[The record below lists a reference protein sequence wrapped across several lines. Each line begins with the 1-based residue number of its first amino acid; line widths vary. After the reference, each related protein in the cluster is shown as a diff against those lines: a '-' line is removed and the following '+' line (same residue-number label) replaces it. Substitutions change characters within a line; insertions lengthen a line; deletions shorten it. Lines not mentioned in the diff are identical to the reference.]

1 MNLIPVLFTYNQY
14 NELNRILN
22 NIHEC
27 IDIDPIRILS
37 NYYDISCKNN
47 CNSFEYVS
55 IQSLSDM
62 IPNKH
67 IFLIVKNPE
76 LCLLYRYR
84 DEITKRQRYFTVNL
98 KSGLTLEIDIMGF
111 NVLCTKEGR
120 RGLNYSEKQLND
132 ISKIEI
138 QNFYKKINETMN
150 VLDNNNNGE
159 SKKESEKEL
168 EVKSERLVNSKTK
181 SLFESYEGLTI
192 Y

>member
-1 MNLIPVLFTYNQY
+1 MNLIPVLFTYDQY

-27 IDIDPIRILS
+27 GDIDPIRILS
-37 NYYDISCKNN
+37 NYYDISSKTTF
-47 CNSFEYVS
+47 NSFEYVS

-84 DEITKRQRYFTVNL
+84 DEITKRQIYYTVNL
-98 KSGLTLEIDIMGF
+98 KSGLTREIDMMGF
-111 NVLCTKEGR
+111 NVLCTKEKGVR
-120 RGLNYSEKQLND
+120 YAEKQLND

-150 VLDNNNNGE
+150 VLDNNNIGE
-159 SKKESEKEL
+159 SKINSKKEL
-168 EVKSERLVNSKTK
+168 EVKSERLVNSKAK

>member
-1 MNLIPVLFTYNQY
+1 MNLIPVLFTYDQY

-27 IDIDPIRILS
+27 SDIDPIRILS
-37 NYYDISCKNN
+37 NYYDISCKTNF
-47 CNSFEYVS
+47 NSFEYVS

-84 DEITKRQRYFTVNL
+84 DEITKRQQYYTVNL
-98 KSGLTLEIDIMGF
+98 KSGLTCEIDMMGF
-111 NVLCTKEGR
+111 NVLCTKEKGVR
-120 RGLNYSEKQLND
+120 YSEKQLND

-138 QNFYKKINETMN
+138 QNLYKKINETMN

-159 SKKESEKEL
+159 SKINTKKEL
-168 EVKSERLVNSKTK
+168 EVKSELVVNSKAK
-181 SLFESYEGLTI
+181 SLFESYDGLTI